1 MQVSSRP
8 KEIDR
13 LPSALDELY
22 PLPTRVP
29 DELNAL
35 INAVVEATRRR
46 SKS

>member
-1 MQVSSRP
+1 MQVSSRS